1 MASATASGKSTNN
14 NNVLKEPSD
23 GSAPDS
29 KGNPTDPS
37 SPSFLGW
44 FGGFDNLQIEM
55 GSKSVPMLTEIGI
68 SGVGVGVGST
78 TFGASTTAEGD
89 GVGVGFATTFLTIGF
104 LTTGFLAIGFL
115 TTDLA
120 AGFLGAE
127 KRRGWNY

>member
-1 MASATASGKSTNN
+1 
-14 NNVLKEPSD
+14 
-23 GSAPDS
+23 
-29 KGNPTDPS
+29 
-37 SPSFLGW
+37 
-44 FGGFDNLQIEM
+44 M

-68 SGVGVGVGST
+68 SGVGVGIGST

-127 KRRGWNY
+127 KEGAGITKVNESAKTMYFFMMPFQ